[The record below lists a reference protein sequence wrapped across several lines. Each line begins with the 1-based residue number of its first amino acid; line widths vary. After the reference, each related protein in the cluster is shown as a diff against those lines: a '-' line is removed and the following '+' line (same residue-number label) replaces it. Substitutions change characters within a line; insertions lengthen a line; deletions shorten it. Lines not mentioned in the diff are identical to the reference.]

1 MYKVGLYLRL
11 SKDDNNALESASIK
25 NQRMFLLNYAKEH
38 NFFVTKIYVDDGFSG
53 TDFNRP
59 DFQNMI
65 KDIENGI
72 INMVIT
78 KDLSRLGRD
87 YIETGYYIEKYFPT
101 NKIRY
106 IAVNDNIDTYVDN
119 SVDISA
125 FKNVINDMY
134 AKDISKKVITSLR
147 TKAKDG
153 KFIGS
158 IAPYGYKKSDIDK
171 NLLVINNDCKYIVEN
186 IFDNYIKGKGYSA
199 IANDLNDKSILSP
212 SKYNEKTY
220 GIKNYNSKKG
230 LGLWNA
236 DYIRKILINPVY
248 IGHMC
253 QHKSKVINYKVH
265 KKVSIP
271 NCEQIIVLNTHEPII
286 LESTFYKVQDLIS
299 KKSNYTSNKSST
311 SHALSGIIFCGLCG
325 SRLTF
330 SKENKGSK
338 KGEFYLICS
347 NYKRFSNCKRNIFYE
362 KDLENIIVSNLKVEC
377 KRINQEDI
385 TFYNNTCDN
394 TDFKLNN
401 YLKREIELSNIIKSL
416 YEDKINNIITIDFF
430 NEYLEIYLKEKEQ
443 IQKDID
449 EIKKITNSSESVIL
463 NKELIFDLIEKIE
476 VYEDKISIYY
486 KFLNSAQNV

>member
-1 MYKVGLYLRL
+1 MYNAGLYLRL
-11 SKDDNNALESASIK
+11 SKDDNNTSESASIG
-25 NQRMFLLNYAKEH
+25 NQRLFLLNYAKEH

-59 DFQNMI
+59 DFQNML

-101 NKIRY
+101 NKVRY

-119 SVDISA
+119 SLDITP

-134 AKDISKKVITSLR
+134 AKDISRKVISSLR

-158 IAPYGYKKSDIDK
+158 IAPYGYKKSDDDK
-171 NLLVINNDCKYIVEN
+171 NLLVINNDCKHIVEN
-186 IFDNYIKGKGYSA
+186 IFDNYIKGYGYSA
-199 IANDLNDKSILSP
+199 IANNFNNQKILSP
-212 SKYNEKTY
+212 SAYNEKMY

-253 QHKSKVINYKVH
+253 QHKSQVINYKVH
-265 KKVSIP
+265 KKVNVP
-271 NCEQIIVLNTHEPII
+271 NGNQIMVLNTHEPII
-286 LESTFYKVQDLIS
+286 LESTFNKVQDLIS
-299 KKSNYTSNKSST
+299 KKSNYTSNKRTT
-311 SHALSGIIFCGLCG
+311 SHTLSGIIFCGLCG

-330 SKENKGSK
+330 SKENKGSRK
-338 KGEFYLICS
+338 DEFYLICS
-347 NYKRFSNCKRNIFYE
+347 NYKRFSNCKRNVFYE
-362 KDLENIIVSNLKVEC
+362 KDLENIIVSNLQLEFK
-377 KRINQEDI
+377 KINEEN
-385 TFYNNTCDN
+385 TSLYNNICN
-394 TDFKLNN
+394 NSNLKLDN
-401 YLKREIELSNIIKSL
+401 YLKREIELTNIIKCL
-416 YEDKINNIITIDFF
+416 YEDKINKLITIDFF
-430 NEYLEIYLKEKEQ
+430 NEYLKIYLDEKEQ
-443 IQKDID
+443 IQKNIN
-449 EIKKITNSSESVIL
+449 ETKKITNPTESVIL
-463 NKELIFDLIEKIE
+463 NKELIFDLVERIEIH
-476 VYEDKISIYY
+476 EDKISIYY
-486 KFLNSAQNV
+486 KFLNSTQNV